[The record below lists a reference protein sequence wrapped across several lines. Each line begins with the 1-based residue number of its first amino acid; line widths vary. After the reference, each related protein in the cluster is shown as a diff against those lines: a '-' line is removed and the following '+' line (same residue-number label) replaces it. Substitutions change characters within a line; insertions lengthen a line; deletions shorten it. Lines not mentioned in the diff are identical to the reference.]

1 MRTEGETDGRT
12 DGQTDMIKLIVDFR
26 SRLLP
31 ARLNEKDAMDRHV

>member
-12 DGQTDMIKLIVDFR
+12 DMIRPIVDFR

-31 ARLNEKDAMDRHV
+31 ARLNEKDATDRHV

>member
-12 DGQTDMIKLIVDFR
+12 DMIRLIVDFR

-31 ARLNEKDAMDRHV
+31 ARLNEKYAMDRHV